1 MKRLHSCG
9 VKRVRFTLIELLVV
23 IAIIAI
29 LAAILLPALNS
40 ARERGRSASC
50 LNNLK
55 QNCTAFL
62 MYAQGSDDILP
73 SLSGG
78 HRWGRI
84 YASTPT
90 TGGEKMTGWGTIPG
104 NPATTPEH
112 YICPSAD
119 YLPAS
124 AGGVSHYNMYG
135 SFGIQPYTVPA
146 GAFFYDT
153 TNHFVVLKKI
163 PSPSSSLTLVDTGF
177 ASSST
182 CADKGTPNS
191 MATAWNWNTVNNSRG
206 NIKAIHGKMANTAF
220 WDGHAAG
227 LTGPEFLP
235 IAEKCNGG
243 PYDVV
248 VLDAAGNPTT
258 YNR

>member
-1 MKRLHSCG
+1 MDSSQKKNH
-9 VKRVRFTLIELLVV
+9 FTLIELLVV

-40 ARERGRSASC
+40 ARERGRAASC

-55 QNCTAFL
+55 QNCMAFL
-62 MYAQGSDDILP
+62 MYAEGSDDVMP
-73 SLSGG
+73 SVIGN
-78 HRWGRI
+78 HRWGRV

-90 TGGEKMTGWGTIPG
+90 TGAETMTGWGTIPG
-104 NPATTPEH
+104 NPTTAPDH
-112 YICPSAD
+112 YICPSTD

-124 AGGVSHYNMYG
+124 AGGLSHYNMYG
-135 SFGIQPYTVPA
+135 SFGIQPYTVPT
-146 GAFFYDT
+146 GAFFYDS

-206 NIKAIHGKMANTAF
+206 NIKTIHGKVANTAF
-220 WDGHAAG
+220 WDGHAVG
-227 LTGPEFLP
+227 LTAPEFVP

-243 PYDVV
+243 PYEVV
-248 VLDAAGNPTT
+248 VLDAAGNQNT
-258 YNR
+258 YK

>member
-1 MKRLHSCG
+1 MSSSQK
-9 VKRVRFTLIELLVV
+9 KNYFTLIELLVV

-55 QNCTAFL
+55 QNCMAFL
-62 MYAQGSDDILP
+62 MYAQSSNDIMPTLI
-73 SLSGG
+73 GG

-90 TGGEKMTGWGTIPG
+90 TGAETITGWGSIPG
-104 NPATTPEH
+104 NPDTAPE
-112 YICPSAD
+112 YYVCPSAD
-119 YLPAS
+119 FLPTS
-124 AGGVSHYNMYG
+124 NGGVGNYNMYG

-146 GAFFYDT
+146 GAFFSDNNSDYY
-153 TNHFVVLKKI
+153 VVLKKI

-177 ASSST
+177 AST
-182 CADKGTPNS
+182 GTFTDKGTANS
-191 MATAWNWNTVNNSRG
+191 MSTAFYWNGVSSGRG
-206 NIKAIHGKMANTAF
+206 NIKTIHGKMANTAF

-227 LTGPEFLP
+227 LTAQEFVP
-235 IAEKCNGG
+235 VAEKCNGG
-243 PYDVV
+243 PYEVV
-248 VLDAAGNPTT
+248 VLDAAGNQNT
-258 YNR
+258 YN